1 MEILSR
7 LLGECISLA
16 MANAFIFS
24 YLCKMTLFL
33 FMVTETKMILDET
46 FKSFNRQAMEKF
58 TT

>member
-33 FMVTETKMILDET
+33 FMVTETKMILDE
-46 FKSFNRQAMEKF
+46 NL
-58 TT
+58 